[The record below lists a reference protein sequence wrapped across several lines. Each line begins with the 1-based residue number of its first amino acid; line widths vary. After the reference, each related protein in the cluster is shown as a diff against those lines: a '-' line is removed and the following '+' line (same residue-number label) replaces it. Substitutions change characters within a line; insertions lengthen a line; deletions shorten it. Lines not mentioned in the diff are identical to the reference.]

1 MDHRR
6 IDWLFLI
13 VFVLIDIYLAF
24 EILRSPVNLGS
35 VDTSDTSTSSIK
47 MEMRADGI
55 DLPAKISENQAS
67 GYYMAIKNRD
77 YLSGKI
83 SDLTKVNA
91 TYSKSDNSITATPK
105 LSYLVTGKGKAAIKA
120 LNTFKNDPHNVP
132 YGKQYVYE
140 PSMSGSGIYTFVQ
153 KSEYGKIYDSSAQL
167 VITVKDKVID
177 SYMLTYIGPVSPVRE
192 LQSTISP
199 WHAIKAM
206 YLDRELANNS
216 RIVRV
221 KLAYSKLT
229 VVRGS
234 TIFLPTW
241 LVWVENKTTKN
252 TSLKRVNAFTS
263 QVLPA
268 SSTYSLEK

>member
-1 MDHRR
+1 M
-6 IDWLFLI
+6 
-13 VFVLIDIYLAF
+13 
-24 EILRSPVNLGS
+24 RSPVNLGS

>member
-6 IDWLFLI
+6 IEWLFLI

-55 DLPAKISENQAS
+55 DLLTKISENQAS